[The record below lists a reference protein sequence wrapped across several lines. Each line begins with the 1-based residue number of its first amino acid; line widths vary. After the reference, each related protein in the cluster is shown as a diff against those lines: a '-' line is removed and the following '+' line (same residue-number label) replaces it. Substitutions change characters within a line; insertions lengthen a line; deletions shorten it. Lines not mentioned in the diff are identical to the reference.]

1 MGATIKIINVNL
13 KLEKL
18 FLDKLDKDLLIKKL
32 SDLKLINK
40 RKPIN

>member
-1 MGATIKIINVNL
+1 LGAAIKKINVNL